1 MCERYTHKSKPWQ
14 SKMLERLRGAS
25 LFRNRT
31 RTISLPIPLVELHPP
46 RTKVRAL
53 TIAWFGDE
61 VTFQVDEGHKVILDH
76 LFDVTEHLI
85 WLTHISAKRKFVV
98 QVAEAPVEP
107 ITDQRAVTVVQTR

>member
-1 MCERYTHKSKPWQ
+1 M
-14 SKMLERLRGAS
+14 
-25 LFRNRT
+25 
-31 RTISLPIPLVELHPP
+31 
-46 RTKVRAL
+46 

-76 LFDVTEHLI
+76 LFDGAEHLI